1 MIKIVSDL
9 LTFREL
15 YCRTNKVFKD
25 KSGFIPVNIFR
36 YGVAP
41 TELYI
46 RVLHP
51 FLQRLRLSEAWDEV
65 NTQNN
70 THQKNQGQAH

>member
-1 MIKIVSDL
+1 MPVPDL

-15 YCRTNKVFKD
+15 YCLTNKVFKD
-25 KSGFIPVNIFR
+25 KSGFIPVNIIR

-41 TELYI
+41 TELYF

-51 FLQRLRLSEAWDEV
+51 FLQRLRLSEA
-65 NTQNN
+65 
-70 THQKNQGQAH
+70 